1 MLDLLV
7 TNARIHGQKA
17 LMQIGC
23 KDGRICGC
31 DVTIDAKAHTTID
44 AGGNLVT
51 PPFVDSHVH
60 LDGTLTYGMPRK
72 NDSGTLLEG
81 IEIWGELKPDLT
93 PDAVR
98 QRALELLR
106 WSVARGN
113 LAVRSHVDTSDEGL
127 MAVDV
132 LLDVKQ
138 EMAPWI
144 DLQLVA
150 FPQDGVLR
158 IPQGVENLT
167 RALDR
172 GVDVVGGIPHFERT
186 MDQGGQSVALLC
198 EIAEKRGLMVD
209 MHCDESDDPMSRHIE
224 RLAFETTR
232 LGLRGRVAGSHLT
245 AMHAM
250 DNYYVTKL
258 FPLIREA
265 GINCICNPLVNMNL
279 QGRQDAYP
287 KRRGLMRVPE
297 LLAAGINVSLGHDD
311 IMDPW
316 YPLGSHDM
324 LDVAHM
330 AAHALHMTGTN
341 QLETLFDAVTY
352 RGAKTLNLKHYG
364 LEKGCR
370 ADMVILQAKS
380 RIDAIR
386 LRPPRLFVIRSGK
399 VISRMPEIS
408 AEVCLDGKVSAV
420 RFVPKGFRRHE
431 DSSRRSL

>member
-7 TNARIHGQKA
+7 INARIHGKKD

-23 KDGRICGC
+23 RDGLICEVAQAL
-31 DVTIDAKAHTTID
+31 DARAVETVDAK
-44 AGGNLVT
+44 GFLVT
-51 PPFVDSHVH
+51 SPFVDSHVH

-81 IEIWGELKPDLT
+81 INIWGELKPDLT
-93 PDAVR
+93 PDGVR
-98 QRALELLR
+98 KRALELLH
-106 WSVARGN
+106 WSVAQGN
-113 LAVRSHVDTSDEGL
+113 LAVRSHVDTSDERL

-132 LLDVKQ
+132 LLDIKK
-138 EMAPWI
+138 EMAPFI

-158 IPQGVENLT
+158 IPKGVENLN

-186 MDQGGQSVALLC
+186 MDQGGESVKLLC
-198 EIAEKRGLMVD
+198 EMAEKRGLMVD

-224 RLAFETTR
+224 RLAFETQR
-232 LGLRGRVAGSHLT
+232 LGLGGRVAGSHLT
-245 AMHAM
+245 SMHAM

-258 FPLIREA
+258 FALIREA
-265 GINCICNPLVNMNL
+265 GISCICNPLVNMNL
-279 QGRQDAYP
+279 QGRHDAYP

-330 AAHALHMTGTN
+330 AAHALHMTGTG
-341 QLETLFDAVTY
+341 QLETLFDAVTLH
-352 RGAKTLNLKHYG
+352 GAKTLNLENYG
-364 LEKGCR
+364 LAKGCK
-370 ADMVILQAKS
+370 ADMVILQARSK
-380 RIDAIR
+380 IDAIR
-386 LRPPRLFVIRSGK
+386 LRPLRLFVIRSGK
-399 VISRMPEIS
+399 IISRMPETF
-408 AEVCLDGKVSAV
+408 ATVCLG
-420 RFVPKGFRRHE
+420 RHSTMV
-431 DSSRRSL
+431 DFIPGNLS